1 MRVFE
6 IQEDLEVRNDYSRHG
21 VVYISISRQVRLKR
35 AEIVAYR
42 GVQPKADQRLKTSK
56 RHRI

>member
-6 IQEDLEVRNDYSRHG
+6 IQEDLEVRSDYSRHG
-21 VVYISISRQVRLKR
+21 MVYISISLQVRLKR
-35 AEIVAYR
+35 AEIAACR
-42 GVQPKADQRLKTSK
+42 GVQPKAEQRLKTSK